1 MRCHR
6 HTTPPAWER
15 RHKTKASPL
24 AIWRARTKAPHNAEL
39 YFHSALSLLV
49 NDFSPFIGLWIG
61 RVWKARRFEVSHLL
75 NAFNFFSRCRPFFF
89 TLHVNLKERDARQ
102 ISRRE
107 VILRGSERRGEK
119 RKWRRKDT
127 IHKSKKWK
135 KIGRNEK
142 RSGL

>member
-1 MRCHR
+1 M
-6 HTTPPAWER
+6 
-15 RHKTKASPL
+15 
-24 AIWRARTKAPHNAEL
+24 
-39 YFHSALSLLV
+39 
-49 NDFSPFIGLWIG
+49 
-61 RVWKARRFEVSHLL
+61 HLI
-75 NAFNFFSRCRPFFF
+75 FFPVVVHFFF

-119 RKWRRKDT
+119 RKWRRMDT

-142 RSGL
+142 KKWIIMGGDERCV